1 MEALWII
8 SPALPFRPLGNKFS
22 EPDALES
29 DSLHATAGAFPRLIK
44 PVAREPLTQLGVAQ
58 RAF

>member
-29 DSLHATAGAFPRLIK
+29 DARCTPQLELSLA
-44 PVAREPLTQLGVAQ
+44 
-58 RAF
+58 